1 MTNLSTNKIRFQPSG
16 TFSSNPPTIA
26 DPTITVRAADQSRS
40 YTNASLVNA
49 FGSTS
54 SDSGPTSEN
63 LNSFSDAAATLSVH
77 VQALN
82 ATVYV
87 DSTWAG
93 SLQGQSVTDSFG
105 TFTFGINA
113 FATVQNGVTFVA
125 PGGTVNVHSG
135 TYAENVIVGQPE
147 TILGPNTAFNPLSN
161 TTPANAQAIVE
172 PGAGSDAD
180 ASSVFLVESNSVTI
194 SGLTIQGSSSSL
206 SGGFLLPGGA
216 VVYAAAGISNA
227 SNVAN
232 AVNSDLSSVHDI
244 SGLNVSNNI
253 IKDFKWVGVYGDT
266 SDDTASGGNT
276 IASNDISDLPWDNP
290 AYAGE
295 GVLIYDN
302 FYASVTGNVMTAVRT
317 GVQTGNDS
325 SPDLVAETPSIS
337 NNQISAFFRG
347 IYDNLQYDTSTEFA
361 VDGNTIT
368 FDSTDLPAGYDSLL
382 GTPSNQYFNYNVGL
396 LIQSLEGNTTSQI
409 ENNNVSGF
417 IYGVEIWDNPTSST
431 VVVQGGT
438 LSNNTYG
445 VFATNNDPRFGG
457 APAAAAIL
465 SGVDIQGST
474 TAGVYIQDNLAGDP
488 AIGLTIEGNTAIT
501 GGATGILVSGPTPR
515 WRSRGA
521 TPASISGQSG
531 DYITLAGGAE
541 AGNTIDASSVA
552 FGTPPF
558 VGATGSLPGD
568 LSKYYGVEDHITD
581 GLDDGTVGYVSL
593 LAGNV
598 FLAQSS
604 ETANAGAI
612 QRAVNVA
619 NSGDT
624 IFVQAGTYA
633 ETVNVDKSVTLKGA
647 QAGNSADSRFAAFAS
662 TANGPKADPSAETII
677 TAPFVDPT
685 GSVGMPYDPPY
696 DDLLRVTA
704 NNVTIDG
711 FVLDGNNP
719 LLDQTNALQVGGVNA
734 DARRAIDNIDS
745 GGGFNNPVSNLQI
758 VNNVIQNF
766 GDRGI
771 SLYNNGTAPAVN
783 NLVEGNVIRN
793 FAGYGVLL
801 FTNAYTDIENNTI
814 NGPTFATGIQLQNF
828 YNVSDSMTWSG
839 NDITVGQDG
848 SGIVANLF
856 YAPNATLNISGNTI
870 NAASGVTA
878 TDVNG
883 FTWGVIVDSVQA
895 TSTVALTNNLIGN
908 LPGSGQ
914 FDRGMD
920 FWNVPTSVTVAVTGG
935 TIGNSNVGVE
945 LDNVDPF
952 FGGAGADSTVDLS
965 NVAISGGTA
974 GVVVNDTPLADDS
987 FLVGPVDGGN
997 PNIVAGS
1004 VTLNVS
1010 GGSIT
1015 NATNGIEVE
1024 APASGAI
1031 HGDRECFG
1039 GRIRSL
1045 AVRPASC

>member
-1 MTNLSTNKIRFQPSG
+1 M
-16 TFSSNPPTIA
+16 
-26 DPTITVRAADQSRS
+26 
-40 YTNASLVNA
+40 
-49 FGSTS
+49 
-54 SDSGPTSEN
+54 
-63 LNSFSDAAATLSVH
+63 
-77 VQALN
+77 
-82 ATVYV
+82 
-87 DSTWAG
+87 
-93 SLQGQSVTDSFG
+93 
-105 TFTFGINA
+105 
-113 FATVQNGVTFVA
+113 
-125 PGGTVNVHSG
+125 
-135 TYAENVIVGQPE
+135 
-147 TILGPNTAFNPLSN
+147 
-161 TTPANAQAIVE
+161 
-172 PGAGSDAD
+172 
-180 ASSVFLVESNSVTI
+180 
-194 SGLTIQGSSSSL
+194 
-206 SGGFLLPGGA
+206 
-216 VVYAAAGISNA
+216 
-227 SNVAN
+227 
-232 AVNSDLSSVHDI
+232 
-244 SGLNVSNNI
+244 
-253 IKDFKWVGVYGDT
+253 
-266 SDDTASGGNT
+266 
-276 IASNDISDLPWDNP
+276 
-290 AYAGE
+290 
-295 GVLIYDN
+295 
-302 FYASVTGNVMTAVRT
+302 
-317 GVQTGNDS
+317 
-325 SPDLVAETPSIS
+325 
-337 NNQISAFFRG
+337 
-347 IYDNLQYDTSTEFA
+347 
-361 VDGNTIT
+361 
-368 FDSTDLPAGYDSLL
+368 
-382 GTPSNQYFNYNVGL
+382 
-396 LIQSLEGNTTSQI
+396 
-409 ENNNVSGF
+409 
-417 IYGVEIWDNPTSST
+417 
-431 VVVQGGT
+431 
-438 LSNNTYG
+438 
-445 VFATNNDPRFGG
+445 
-457 APAAAAIL
+457 
-465 SGVDIQGST
+465 
-474 TAGVYIQDNLAGDP
+474 
-488 AIGLTIEGNTAIT
+488 
-501 GGATGILVSGPTPR
+501 
-515 WRSRGA
+515 
-521 TPASISGQSG
+521 
-531 DYITLAGGAE
+531 
-541 AGNTIDASSVA
+541 
-552 FGTPPF
+552 
-558 VGATGSLPGD
+558 
-568 LSKYYGVEDHITD
+568 
-581 GLDDGTVGYVSL
+581 
-593 LAGNV
+593 
-598 FLAQSS
+598 
-604 ETANAGAI
+604 
-612 QRAVNVA
+612 
-619 NSGDT
+619 
-624 IFVQAGTYA
+624 
-633 ETVNVDKSVTLKGA
+633 NVDKSVTLKGA

-848 SGIVANLF
+848 NGIVANLF

-920 FWNVPTSVTVAVTGG
+920 FGMCPPRSRSRSPGARSATRTWVSSWITSIHSSA
-935 TIGNSNVGVE
+935 
-945 LDNVDPF
+945 
-952 FGGAGADSTVDLS
+952 ARADSTVDLS

-1024 APASGAI
+1024 APASGA
-1031 HGDRECFG
+1031 FTATANVSG
-1039 GRIRSL
+1039 GASIVGGTTGILLSGANAAL
-1045 AVRPASC
+1045 AFVGASPASLSGQSAYFIDLTDGADFDQTIDASQVSFSGGSFTGFVGAAHSAPGDLPTYYAIEDMIVDSLDNGTLGYVRLKTGNVFLAQSSETANAGAIERRRRRQQRRHRVRAGRHVRGECNDQ